1 MANQT
6 AVRMLAAPAI
16 AAHRLRGGSLDHALR
31 TVTMKAVNAVAK
43 MIWSSY
49 GNEGSLVTLTSIRS
63 PISHT
68 AVMANATTRLR
79 RISVKLSGSA

>member
-6 AVRMLAAPAI
+6 TVRMLATPAI
-16 AAHRLRGGSLDHALR
+16 EAHRLRGGSLDHAVR
-31 TVTMKAVNAVAK
+31 PATTKAANAVAR

-49 GNEGSLVTLTSIRS
+49 GNEGSLVTFTSIRS

-68 AVMANATTRLR
+68 AVIATATTRLR
-79 RISVKLSGSA
+79 RISVKISGSA